1 MCVFDETGAKSLL
14 YDEIFVATGRTPLSA
29 KVFGDVGGRLQAR
42 SAFQRAFVSVCL
54 RDGSAY
60 AGRRRQFHNRSDRR
74 NGRLCVR
81 GGPTAWRDPKD
92 GCDVGGVRRIR
103 DATAWRALR
112 SRGPGHWLHN
122 RRAIRRC
129 VPAYRLPSGA
139 ARGYTATIVGG
150 SVSERP
156 KVQHSKCCVVNSHR
170 GFKSRRYRHNRF
182 MRTLVM
188 E

>member
-1 MCVFDETGAKSLL
+1 MKYLLRLGGRRCRPRCLATSADAFRRGLRFSGRSCRSACGTALRTRGAEMGKSL
-14 YDEIFVATGRTPLSA
+14 E
-29 KVFGDVGGRLQAR
+29 
-42 SAFQRAFVSVCL
+42 VSK
-54 RDGSAY
+54 A
-60 AGRRRQFHNRSDRR
+60 
-74 NGRLCVR
+74 GRLCAR
-81 GGPTAWRDPKD
+81 GTPTAWRDPKD
-92 GCDVGGVRRIR
+92 GYDVGGVRRMCG
-103 DATAWRALR
+103 ATAWRVLR
-112 SRGPGHWLHN
+112 SRGPGHWFRN

-139 ARGYTATIVGG
+139 VRGYAATIVGG

-170 GFKSRRYRHNRF
+170 GFKSRRYRHNRL

>member
-1 MCVFDETGAKSLL
+1 MCVFDETGAEFLL
-14 YDEIFVATGRTPLSA
+14 DDEIVVATGRTPLSA
-29 KVFGDVGGRLQAR
+29 KAFGDVGGRLQAR

-60 AGRRRQFHNRSDRR
+60 AGRRGMGKSLEVSKA
-74 NGRLCVR
+74 GRLCVR
-81 GGPTAWRDPKD
+81 GAPTAWRDPKD
-92 GCDVGGVRRIR
+92 GCDVGGVRRICG
-103 DATAWRALR
+103 ATAWRVLR

-122 RRAIRRC
+122 RCAARRC

-139 ARGYTATIVGG
+139 VRGYAATIVGG

>member
-1 MCVFDETGAKSLL
+1 MKYLSRLGGCRCRPRRLATSGAPSGAVRVSAGVRVGLL
-14 YDEIFVATGRTPLSA
+14 A
-29 KVFGDVGGRLQAR
+29 
-42 SAFQRAFVSVCL
+42 
-54 RDGSAY
+54 
-60 AGRRRQFHNRSDRR
+60 
-74 NGRLCVR
+74 GRLCAR
-81 GGPTAWRDPKD
+81 GAPRDGEISGSLEGGTALRTQGAD
-92 GCDVGGVRRIR
+92 GLERPEDGYDVGGVRRMCG
-103 DATAWRALR
+103 ATAWRVLR

-139 ARGYTATIVGG
+139 VQGYAATIVGG

>member
-1 MCVFDETGAKSLL
+1 MVKYLLRLGGRRCRPRCLATSADAFRRGLRFDRRSRRSACGTALRTGAPKWGNLWKS
-14 YDEIFVATGRTPLSA
+14 R
-29 KVFGDVGGRLQAR
+29 R
-42 SAFQRAFVSVCL
+42 

-60 AGRRRQFHNRSDRR
+60 GGADGVERPERRVRRRRR
-74 NGRLCVR
+74 AAN
-81 GGPTAWRDPKD
+81 A
-92 GCDVGGVRRIR
+92 
-103 DATAWRALR
+103 R

-122 RRAIRRC
+122 RRAARRC

-139 ARGYTATIVGG
+139 ARGYAATIVGG

>member
-1 MCVFDETGAKSLL
+1 MCVYDETGAESLL
-14 YDEIFVATGRTPLSA
+14 DDEIFVATGGTPLSA
-29 KVFGDVGGRLQAR
+29 KAFGDVGGRLQAR
-42 SAFQRAFVSVCL
+42 SAFRQAFASVCL

-60 AGRRRQFHNRSDRR
+60 AGRRNGLPHSTFRLR
-74 NGRLCVR
+74 GRLCAR
-81 GGPTAWRDPKD
+81 GAPTAWRGPKD
-92 GCDVGGVRRIR
+92 GYDVGGVRRMCG
-103 DATAWRALR
+103 ATAWRVLR
-112 SRGPGHWLHN
+112 SRGPGHWLRN
-122 RRAIRRC
+122 RRAARRC

-139 ARGYTATIVGG
+139 VQGYAATIVGG